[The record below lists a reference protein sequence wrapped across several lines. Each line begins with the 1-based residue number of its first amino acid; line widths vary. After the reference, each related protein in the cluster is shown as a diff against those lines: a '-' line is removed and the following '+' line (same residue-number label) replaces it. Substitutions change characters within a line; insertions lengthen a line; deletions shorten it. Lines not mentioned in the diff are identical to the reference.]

1 MDTKPALHLAI
12 QQPQS
17 AAAFHVSL
25 LGTFEVRREVRT
37 LPALPAGSQ
46 RLLGF
51 LALRQQSI
59 SRTLAAGTLWPEAS
73 DGHAH
78 ASLRSA
84 ILRLTR
90 LFQEAIQVTFHEL
103 RLADEIGVDILHSR
117 ALAYRLLDDN
127 VELTPADLDAGAI
140 AALSADLLPDWYD
153 DWALAEAESWRQLR
167 LHALE
172 ALAVHL
178 TARGRYGEAAGAAI
192 AAIHGEPLRETAH
205 STLIKIHLAEGNQSE
220 AVQAVRSYRVLLQK
234 ELGLE
239 PTTQF
244 LHSIRQLQAI
254 DTRPGQTMQRLSR
267 RGHAKSA

>member
-1 MDTKPALHLAI
+1 MDTKPPIHLAF
-12 QQPQS
+12 QQPQA

-25 LGTFEVRREVRT
+25 LGTFEVRREGRT

-51 LALRQQSI
+51 LALRHQSI
-59 SRTLAAGTLWPEAS
+59 TRTLAAGTLWPEAS

-103 RLADEIGVDILHSR
+103 RLADEIAVDILHSR
-117 ALAYRLLDDN
+117 ALAYRVLDEN
-127 VELTPADLDAGAI
+127 AELEPSDLDAGSI

-178 TARGRYGEAAGAAI
+178 AAKGRYGEAAGAAI

-220 AVQAVRSYRVLLQK
+220 ALQAVRSYRVLLQK

-239 PTTQF
+239 PTPQF
-244 LHSIRQLQAI
+244 LQSVRHLQGI
-254 DTRPGQTMQRLSR
+254 DTRPGEALHRLPR
-267 RGHAKSA
+267 RGQAKSA